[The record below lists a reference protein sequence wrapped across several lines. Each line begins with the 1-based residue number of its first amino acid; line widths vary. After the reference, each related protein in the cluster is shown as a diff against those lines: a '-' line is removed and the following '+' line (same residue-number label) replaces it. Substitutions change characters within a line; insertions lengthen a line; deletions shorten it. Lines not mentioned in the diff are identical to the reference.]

1 MRGGRLSFIY
11 DRSKKVTYDTQ
22 EQAAAKKI
30 LRDQQDH
37 LYILKH
43 DLPSVHPESIRA
55 AIIAIEKAQMCV
67 KNVAVELGVK
77 F

>member
-1 MRGGRLSFIY
+1 MRGGSLSFIY
-11 DRSKKVTYDTQ
+11 DRGNMVTYDTQ

-30 LRDQQDH
+30 LQDLKDG